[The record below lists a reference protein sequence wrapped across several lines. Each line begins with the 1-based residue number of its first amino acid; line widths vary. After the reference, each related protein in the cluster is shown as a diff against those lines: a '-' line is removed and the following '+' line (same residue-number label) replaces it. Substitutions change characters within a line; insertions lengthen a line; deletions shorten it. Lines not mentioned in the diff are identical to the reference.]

1 MLQSLQSTV
10 ADITAPKLRVHL
22 TIQSIN
28 RTAGPPAQST
38 SLCGG
43 SFQPAVQAYVHTE
56 KRYHI

>member
-22 TIQSIN
+22 T
-28 RTAGPPAQST
+28 GPPAQSM